1 MNLRAIARLYLGLCA
16 LALLSIAQPALAW
29 VESIKRDA

>member
-16 LALLSIAQPALAW
+16 LAALSIAQPALDWIA
-29 VESIKRDA
+29 SIKRDA